1 MVNRVRPSTR
11 VGPDGFVVSEIGASF
26 VQSVTLS
33 KSEARNKLGLR
44 VDSDYYTVRGGGL
57 LRFDE
62 GGRLCF
68 AALKPVMDAEWQ
80 QEKLETIKREA
91 GTKHAGGNLP
101 PGGGTPGVSVRQ
113 LPQGAFRA
121 AVVPSSC
128 ATWSNPPARRP
139 LLTSFRM
146 SARPRVPSPLT
157 ALMKL

>member
-1 MVNRVRPSTR
+1 

-26 VQSVTLS
+26 VQSVTMS

-80 QEKLETIKREA
+80 QAKLETIKREA
-91 GTKHAGGNLP
+91 GTKMPVATFHP
-101 PGGGTPGVSVRQ
+101 EEERQ
-113 LPQGAFRA
+113 E
-121 AVVPSSC
+121 
-128 ATWSNPPARRP
+128 
-139 LLTSFRM
+139 
-146 SARPRVPSPLT
+146 
-157 ALMKL
+157 